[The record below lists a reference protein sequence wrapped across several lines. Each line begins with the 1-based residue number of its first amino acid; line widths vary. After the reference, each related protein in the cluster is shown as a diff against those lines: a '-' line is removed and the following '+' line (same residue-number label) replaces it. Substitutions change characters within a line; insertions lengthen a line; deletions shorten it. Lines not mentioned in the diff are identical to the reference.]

1 MPAILKES
9 KESKSERIELRLTP
23 STKRII
29 QEAATA
35 SHTDVSEFVLQSSL
49 TEAEIAL
56 SRRTRFVLDEEQ
68 WNKFVEILDRP
79 TTEIPALRRLLTEP
93 SALER

>member
-1 MPAILKES
+1 MSAV

-35 SHTDVSEFVLQSSL
+35 AHRDLSEFVLQSSL

-56 SRRTRFVLDEEQ
+56 SRRNHFVLNAENWD
-68 WNKFVEILDRP
+68 KFVELLDRP
-79 TTEIPALRRLLTEP
+79 ATENPALRRLLTEP

>member
-1 MPAILKES
+1 MSAVI

-29 QEAATA
+29 QEAAA
-35 SHTDVSEFVLQSSL
+35 AAHTDVSEFVLRSSL

-56 SRRTRFVLDEEQ
+56 SLRTRFVLNAED
-68 WNKFVEILDRP
+68 WNKFVELLDRP
-79 TTEIPALRRLLTEP
+79 ATENPALRRLLIEP

>member
-1 MPAILKES
+1 VAATL
-9 KESKSERIELRLTP
+9 KESKSERIEVRLTP

-35 SHTDVSEFVLQSSL
+35 AHTDLSEFVLQSSL

-56 SRRTRFVLDEEQ
+56 SRRTRFVLNADE
-68 WNKFVEILDRP
+68 WNKFVALLDQP

>member
-1 MPAILKES
+1 MSAV

-35 SHTDVSEFVLQSSL
+35 AHRDLSEFVLQSSL

-56 SRRTRFVLDEEQ
+56 SRRNHFILNAENWD
-68 WNKFVEILDRP
+68 KFVELLDRP
-79 TTEIPALRRLLTEP
+79 ATENPALRRLLTEP

>member
-1 MPAILKES
+1 MPVAT

-35 SHTDVSEFVLQSSL
+35 AHTDLSEFVLRSSL
-49 TEAEIAL
+49 TEADIAL
-56 SRRTRFVLDEEQ
+56 SQRTRFVLNAED
-68 WNKFVEILDRP
+68 WSKFVELLDRP
-79 TTEIPALRRLLTEP
+79 ATEDPALRRLLTEP

>member
-1 MPAILKES
+1 MSAVI
-9 KESKSERIELRLTP
+9 KESKSERIEVRLTP
-23 STKRII
+23 STKRIL

-35 SHTDVSEFVLQSSL
+35 AHTDLSEFVLQSSL

-56 SRRTRFVLDEEQ
+56 SRRTRFVLNADE
-68 WNKFVEILDRP
+68 WNKFVEILDQP
-79 TTEIPALRRLLTEP
+79 VTEIPALRRLLTEP